1 MNVENCVNEK
11 GINKPQTE
19 QPNSGCFCLGYFFWK
34 EALIMDMDELFA
46 HAPVPKVY
54 MKLALPVVLG
64 MVTSMVYNLVDTFF
78 VAKTG
83 NANLVAGIALGT
95 PLFSFM
101 LAIGDIFGLGG
112 SAVISRLLG
121 KKRHDESAHL
131 SSFCFYVSI
140 AVSLILSVLML
151 VFERPILGVMG
162 VTAATYPYAAD
173 FYCMLAIGAVFI
185 IVSLVSG
192 NIIRTEGLATKSM
205 IATVSGTI
213 LTIILDPIFLFG
225 LHWGAL
231 GVGLAN
237 VIGYMLNTSLLVYF
251 MIKDSHVLS
260 LSFNKIQIS
269 KADRRA
275 VLSIGIPA
283 SLTNFM
289 QSFGVM
295 LLNNYLAPYGATV
308 IAAMGIVL
316 KIYMVVML
324 IMVGFAFGAQPLIG
338 YNYGSGD
345 KRRFKEIVRFDFLVE
360 VVYALICA
368 VILMVFA
375 PQLMALFMHN
385 AAIISMGTIML
396 RLLLITAPFI
406 GAILVF
412 TTIFQSAGKALGALI
427 MSISRQGVIF
437 AIAIIILSAMFGF
450 TGGDYCPT
458 RCRYFNFLNWILA
471 I

>member
-1 MNVENCVNEK
+1 
-11 GINKPQTE
+11 
-19 QPNSGCFCLGYFFWK
+19 
-34 EALIMDMDELFA
+34 MDMDELFA
-46 HAPVPKVY
+46 HALIPKVY
-54 MKLALPVVLG
+54 MKIALPVVLG
-64 MVTSMVYNLVDTFF
+64 MVTSMIYNLADTFF
-78 VAKTG
+78 VAQTG
-83 NANLVAGIALGT
+83 NADLVAGIALGT

-112 SAVISRLLG
+112 SAAISRLLG

-131 SSFCFYVSI
+131 SSFCFYSSI
-140 AVSLILSVLML
+140 VFSLFLTVLML

-162 VTAATYPYAAD
+162 VTSQTYQYAAD
-173 FYCMLAIGAVFI
+173 FYRMLAMGAVFI
-185 IVSLVSG
+185 IVSLVPG

-205 IATVSGTI
+205 IATISGTV
-213 LTIILDPIFLFG
+213 LTIILDPIFLFSF
-225 LHWGAL
+225 HWGAI

-251 MIKDSHVLS
+251 MIKDSQVLS
-260 LSFNKIQIS
+260 LSLKKVHVS
-269 KADRRA
+269 KTAMRD

-295 LLNNYLAPYGATV
+295 MLNNYLAPYGATA
-308 IAAMGIVL
+308 IASMGIVL

-345 KRRFKEIVRFDFLVE
+345 KQRFKAIVRFDFMVE

-368 VILMVFA
+368 VILMIFA
-375 PQLMALFMHN
+375 PQIMALFMRN
-385 AAIISMGTIML
+385 AAVISMGTTML
-396 RLLLITAPFI
+396 RWLLITAPFI

-412 TTIFQSAGKALGALI
+412 TTIFQSAGKALGALV
-427 MSISRQGVIF
+427 MAISRQGVIF
-437 AIAIIILSAMFGF
+437 AIAIIILSAVFGF
-450 TGGDYCPT
+450 QGVIVAQPVADVLT
-458 RCRYFNFLNWILA
+458 FLIGFWLYKQLLA
-471 I
+471 

>member
-1 MNVENCVNEK
+1 
-11 GINKPQTE
+11 
-19 QPNSGCFCLGYFFWK
+19 
-34 EALIMDMDELFA
+34 MDLDQLFA
-46 HAPVPKVY
+46 RAPVPKVY
-54 MKLALPVVLG
+54 MKIALPVVLG
-64 MVTSMVYNLVDTFF
+64 MVASMVYNLADTFF
-78 VAKTG
+78 VAQTG

-112 SAVISRLLG
+112 SAAISRLLG
-121 KKRHDESAHL
+121 KKEHIQSAHL
-131 SSFCFYVSI
+131 SSYCFYSSI
-140 AVSLILSVLML
+140 VLSLVLTVLML

-162 VTAATYPYAAD
+162 VTSQTYSYAAD
-173 FYCMLAIGAVFI
+173 FYRMLAIGAVFI
-185 IVSLVSG
+185 IVSLVPG

-205 IATVSGTI
+205 IATLTGTI
-213 LTIILDPIFLFG
+213 LTIILDPIFLFIF
-225 LHWGAL
+225 HWGAL

-237 VIGYMLNTSLLVYF
+237 VLGYVVNTSMLVYF
-251 MIKDSHVLS
+251 MIKDTQILS
-260 LSFNKIQIS
+260 LSLKKVRVS
-269 KADRRA
+269 RKAIREI
-275 VLSIGIPA
+275 LSIGIPA

-295 LLNNYLAPYGATV
+295 LLNNYLAPYGSDA

-345 KRRFKEIVRFDFLVE
+345 RARFKAVVKFDFLVE

-368 VILMVFA
+368 VILMIFA

-385 AAIISMGTIML
+385 ASIIRMGTIML
-396 RLLLITAPFI
+396 RLLLMTAPLI

-412 TTIFQSAGKALGALI
+412 TTIFQSAGKAVGALV

-437 AIAIIILSAMFGF
+437 GIVIV
-450 TGGDYCPT
+450 
-458 RCRYFNFLNWILA
+458 ILA
-471 I
+471 AWFGYTGVIIAQPVADVLTFIIGFWLYKQLLARR

>member
-1 MNVENCVNEK
+1 MN
-11 GINKPQTE
+11 
-19 QPNSGCFCLGYFFWK
+19 LDY
-34 EALIMDMDELFA
+34 LFA
-46 HAPVPKVY
+46 HAPIPKVY

-64 MVTSMVYNLVDTFF
+64 MVASMIYNLADTFF
-78 VAKTG
+78 VAQTG

-112 SAVISRLLG
+112 SAAISRMLG
-121 KKRHDESAHL
+121 KKQHEDSAHL
-131 SSFCFYVSI
+131 SSFCFYNSI
-140 AVSLILSVLML
+140 LFSLVLTILML
-151 VFERPILGVMG
+151 IFERPILGLMG
-162 VTAATYPYAAD
+162 VTSQTYQYAAD
-173 FYCMLAIGAVFI
+173 FYRMLALGSVFI
-185 IVSLVSG
+185 IVSLVPG

-205 IATVSGTI
+205 VATLSGTI
-213 LTIILDPIFLFG
+213 LTIVLDPLFLFVF
-225 LHWGAL
+225 HWGAL

-237 VIGYMLNTSLLVYF
+237 VIGYILNTSLLVYF
-251 MIKDSHVLS
+251 MVKDCQILS
-260 LSFNKIQIS
+260 LSIKKIHIPQ
-269 KADRRA
+269 KAVQD

-295 LLNNYLAPYGATV
+295 LLNNYLAPYGATA

-345 KRRFKEIVRFDFLVE
+345 QARFKAVVRFDFMVE

-368 VILMVFA
+368 AILMIFA

-385 AAIISMGTIML
+385 TTIIKMGTVML
-396 RLLLITAPFI
+396 RLLLITSPFI
-406 GAILVF
+406 GAVLVF
-412 TTIFQSAGKALGALI
+412 TTIFQSAGKAMGALV
-427 MSISRQGVIF
+427 MSISRQGIVF
-437 AIAIIILSAMFGF
+437 AVVIILLAGIFGYNGVIAAQPVADILTF
-450 TGGDYCPT
+450 GIGFWLYKQ
-458 RCRYFNFLNWILA
+458 ILA
-471 I
+471 

>member
-1 MNVENCVNEK
+1 
-11 GINKPQTE
+11 
-19 QPNSGCFCLGYFFWK
+19 
-34 EALIMDMDELFA
+34 MDLDQLFA
-46 HAPVPKVY
+46 RAPVPKVY
-54 MKLALPVVLG
+54 MKIALPVVLG
-64 MVTSMVYNLVDTFF
+64 MVASMVYNLADTFF
-78 VAKTG
+78 VAQTG

-112 SAVISRLLG
+112 SAAISRLLG
-121 KKRHDESAHL
+121 KKEHIQSAHL
-131 SSFCFYVSI
+131 SSYCFYSSI
-140 AVSLILSVLML
+140 VLSLVLTVLML

-162 VTAATYPYAAD
+162 VTAQTYSYAAD
-173 FYCMLAIGAVFI
+173 FYRMLAIGAVFI
-185 IVSLVSG
+185 IVSLVPG

-205 IATVSGTI
+205 IATLTGTI
-213 LTIILDPIFLFG
+213 LTIILDPIFLFIF
-225 LHWGAL
+225 HWGAL

-237 VIGYMLNTSLLVYF
+237 VLGYVVNTSILVYF
-251 MIKDSHVLS
+251 MIKDTQILS
-260 LSFNKIQIS
+260 LSLKKVRVS
-269 KADRRA
+269 RKAIREI
-275 VLSIGIPA
+275 LSIGIPA

-295 LLNNYLAPYGATV
+295 LLNNYLAPYGSDA

-345 KRRFKEIVRFDFLVE
+345 RARFKAVVKFDFLVE

-368 VILMVFA
+368 VILMIFA

-385 AAIISMGTIML
+385 ASIIRMGTIML
-396 RLLLITAPFI
+396 RLLLMTAPLI

-412 TTIFQSAGKALGALI
+412 TTIFQSAGKAVGALV

-437 AIAIIILSAMFGF
+437 GIVIV
-450 TGGDYCPT
+450 
-458 RCRYFNFLNWILA
+458 ILA
-471 I
+471 AWFGYTGVIIAQPVADVLTFIIGFWLYKQLLARR